1 MLLNQERC
9 TVSKDAAQDYLYLL
23 FGENVFGHYLKLRFP
38 PKNLEISLLA
48 PGLPHIKLHLVYLFT
63 QKEGLCL
70 ILSKLSFC

>member
-48 PGLPHIKLHLVYLFT
+48 PDYHTLNYTWFICSHRKRD
-63 QKEGLCL
+63 
-70 ILSKLSFC
+70 SA